1 MHKLFW
7 QLHPGL
13 LVGLSL
19 FLGCFAALNPTLPS
33 FFPILVFLGM
43 LLFSRHFKRALIAFL
58 LMAGTVGSLHF
69 FYLHPTLPTE
79 GVSGEALF
87 KIESIV
93 SKVDFGGKPALFYR
107 GVCLEFRNEAG
118 ELIGKQMPCS
128 VPVQTQEPLPSSSLY
143 RFPGKLMQSGPRS
156 YQLKPQK
163 KVPWTPCSWNL
174 SLANLR
180 HKAKKQLNET
190 LFAAMGSNNTS
201 RFLSG
206 LTTGEFADKL
216 LTMELSRFG
225 LQHLMAISGFHFAI
239 VAACLQLL
247 LKPLFS
253 GKKGSLLAVLL
264 ITIYYL
270 FLGASPSIQRA
281 WIGSILFMSA
291 SLFERTNYPLNTLG
305 VALCFVLFLD
315 PLQSLSVGFQLS
327 FGITAAILLF
337 VQPLELLFK
346 EVLPE
351 QRLRAVTK
359 MQQLDKHLYLL
370 LQSFRKSCSL
380 NTAVHLVAF
389 PLTLLFF
396 HKFPYVSLFYNLFF
410 PFLTSFSLSLLVL
423 GVLTMPL
430 PPLSG
435 LIHKFNLVYTSFLL
449 DIVYDAP
456 LTFDYCL
463 RARTLSP
470 YSLSLYITALFALAL
485 FFQAR
490 VKTFD
495 GKRLEPP
502 K

>member
-19 FLGCFAALNPTLPS
+19 FLGCFFALNPSLTS
-33 FFPILVFLGM
+33 FFPILVFLVM
-43 LLFSRHFKRALIAFL
+43 LLLAGQFKRTLVAIL
-58 LMAGTVGSLHF
+58 LMVGAVGALHF
-69 FYLHPTLPTE
+69 FYLHPALSAE

-93 SKVDFGGKPALFYR
+93 SRTDFGGKPALFYR

-128 VPVQTQEPLPSSSLY
+128 VPVQTQEPLPATSLY

-180 HKAKKQLNET
+180 HKAKKQLNEA
-190 LFAAMGSNNTS
+190 LFAAMGTNSTS

-206 LTTGEFADKL
+206 LATGEFADKL

-281 WIGSILFMSA
+281 WIGALLFMSA

-305 VALCFVLFLD
+305 VALCLVLFLD

-337 VQPLELLFK
+337 VQPMELFFK
-346 EVLPE
+346 RVLPE

-359 MQQLDKHLYLL
+359 MPHLDKHLYLL

-380 NTAVHLVAF
+380 NTAVHLIAF

-396 HKFPYVSLFYNLFF
+396 HKFPFVSIFYNLFF
-410 PFLTSFSLSLLVL
+410 PFLTSLSLSLLLL
-423 GVLTMPL
+423 GILTMPL
-430 PPLSG
+430 LPLSG
-435 LIHKFNLVYTSFLL
+435 LIHKINLAYTSFLL
-449 DIVYDAP
+449 DIVFDAP

-463 RARTLSP
+463 RARSLSP
-470 YSLSLYITALFALAL
+470 YFLSIYITTLFAFAL
-485 FFQAR
+485 FFKAR
-490 VKTFD
+490 RQNV
-495 GKRLEPP
+495 
-502 K
+502 

>member
-19 FLGCFAALNPTLPS
+19 FLGCFVALNPTLPS
-33 FFPILVFLGM
+33 FFPIFAFLAM
-43 LLFSRHFKRALIAFL
+43 LLFSRHFKRALLALL
-58 LMAGTVGSLHF
+58 LMVGTVGALHF
-69 FYLHPTLPTE
+69 LYLHPTLTPE
-79 GVSGEALF
+79 GVQGEALF

-93 SKVDFGGKPALFYR
+93 TRTDFGGKPALFYR
-107 GVCLEFRNEAG
+107 GVCLEFYNEAG
-118 ELIGKQMPCS
+118 ELIGKRMPCS
-128 VPVQTQEPLPSSSLY
+128 VPVQTQQPLSASSLY
-143 RFPGKLMQSGPRS
+143 RFQAKLMQPGPRS

-163 KVPWTPCSWNL
+163 KVPWVPEGSAL

-180 HKAKKQLNET
+180 HHAKKQLNES
-190 LFAAMGSNNTS
+190 LFAAMGNNSTS

-206 LTTGEFADKL
+206 LATGEFADKL

-247 LKPLFS
+247 LKLFFS
-253 GKKGSLLAVLL
+253 GKKGPLLAVLL
-264 ITIYYL
+264 ITAYYL
-270 FLGASPSIQRA
+270 FLGNSPSIQRA
-281 WIGSILFMSA
+281 WIGSLLFMSA
-291 SLFERTNYPLNTLG
+291 CLFERTNYPLNTLG

-337 VQPLELLFK
+337 VQPLELAFK
-346 EVLPE
+346 RLLPE
-351 QRLRAVTK
+351 QRLRGVVK
-359 MQQLDKHLYLL
+359 MQSLDKHLYLF
-370 LQSFRKSCSL
+370 LQSVRKSCSL

-396 HKFPYVSLFYNLFF
+396 HKFPFVSLFYNLFF
-410 PFLTSFSLSLLVL
+410 PFFTSFSLSLLLL
-423 GVLTMPL
+423 GILTMPL

-435 LIHKFNLVYTSFLL
+435 LIHKFNFAYTSFLL
-449 DIVYDAP
+449 DTIYDAP
-456 LTFDYCL
+456 LTFDYAL
-463 RARTLSP
+463 RARGLSP
-470 YSLSLYITALFALAL
+470 YSLSLYITVLFAFAL

-490 VKTFD
+490 RQKV
-495 GKRLEPP
+495 
-502 K
+502 